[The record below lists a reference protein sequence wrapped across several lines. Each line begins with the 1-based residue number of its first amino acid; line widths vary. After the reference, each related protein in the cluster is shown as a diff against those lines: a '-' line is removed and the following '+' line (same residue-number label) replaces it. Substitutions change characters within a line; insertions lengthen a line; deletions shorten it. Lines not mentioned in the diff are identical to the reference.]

1 MSSICSKVFVSD
13 IDFIA
18 RCDTLHI
25 SLLCLILFI
34 YYTVSW
40 LYHLKSYEYA
50 ESIRLGAT
58 EQQML
63 DSMINKAKEAN
74 FTSLQSLGEL
84 GKAAKKLQQAII
96 R

>member
-1 MSSICSKVFVSD
+1 MLNTIP
-13 IDFIA
+13 I
-18 RCDTLHI
+18 
-25 SLLCLILFI
+25 
-34 YYTVSW
+34 SW
-40 LYHLKSYEYA
+40 LYHLKSYEHA

-63 DSMINKAKEAN
+63 DSMIDKAKEAN